1 MFYYNILPTRNI
13 GGNLAILTF
22 GCQNILEVGQIVE
35 IEIRNSED
43 YGLVISQNNEIQ
55 EERVG
60 GQSAQIE
67 TQQNHVSNN
76 IDKKDLE
83 QSISENKKNSKSKS
97 EDGSENSKKNNF
109 EIKEITKVFPFKISK
124 EQIEFLQSFTTN
136 TFNSPNDIWSSIYQ
150 PFKLLTKKQ
159 ILELGS
165 NCAKNSKIMTSINP
179 KLDELKNNL
188 GKSSN
193 QNKTLVKNPPIID
206 FILDS
211 DILVRIMY
219 IIRSLVGSDRK
230 ETKELRIEQKQQV
243 LIVFPEKKYLDKIM
257 QEFMKETKKEG
268 IDKQIEILKYSG
280 ETTKTSKETIRKMIE
295 NSNQNFD
302 VEEIENKKVQVI
314 FGTRSAI
321 FLPYSCITQIILI
334 DEGNSLYIQDQNSLY
349 FDARDAI
356 FLLHKAFL
364 ANLTFVSTLPSLRLH
379 SFYDKAML
387 NQNVNNSSFE
397 PKKPVN
403 LRITTLDTK
412 SAKFGLFGWEI
423 EQILRKDEDLE

>member
-22 GCQNILEVGQIVE
+22 GCQNTLEIGQIVE

-43 YGLVISQNNEIQ
+43 YGLVISENNEIQ

-60 GQSAQIE
+60 GQSSQIE
-67 TQQNHVSNN
+67 TQQNDVSNN
-76 IDKKDLE
+76 IAEKNSE
-83 QSISENKKNSKSKS
+83 QSISQTEKNSKSKS
-97 EDGSENSKKNNF
+97 EEGLENSKKNNF

-136 TFNSPNDIWSSIYQ
+136 TFNSPNDIWSSIFQ

-159 ILELGS
+159 ILEIES
-165 NCAKNSKIMTSINP
+165 NYVKNSKITTSINP
-179 KLDELKNNL
+179 KLDEFTNNSS
-188 GKSSN
+188 KSLDIH
-193 QNKTLVKNPPIID
+193 KTLVKNPPIID

-211 DILVRIMY
+211 EIIVRIMY
-219 IIRSLVGSDRK
+219 IIRSLVCSDRN
-230 ETKELRIEQKQQV
+230 EIEGSNSQQKQQV

-257 QEFMKETKKEG
+257 QEFTKETKKQG

-280 ETTKTSKETIRKMIE
+280 EPTKTSKEAIWKIIE
-295 NSNQNFD
+295 NSNQNLSD
-302 VEEIENKKVQVI
+302 EETENNKVQII

-387 NQNVNNSSFE
+387 KQIVNYSLFE
-397 PKKPVN
+397 VKKPVN

>member
-1 MFYYNILPTRNI
+1 MNYYNILPTRNI

-22 GCQNILEVGQIVE
+22 GCQNILKIGQIVE

-43 YGLVISQNNEIQ
+43 YGLVISENNENQ
-55 EERVG
+55 EEKVG
-60 GQSAQIE
+60 GQLAQIE

-76 IDKKDLE
+76 NEEKDLE
-83 QSISENKKNSKSKS
+83 QRIYDSKKKLNKKSEKDSENA
-97 EDGSENSKKNNF
+97 KKNNF
-109 EIKEITKVFPFKISK
+109 EIKEITKVFPFRISK

-136 TFNSPNDIWSSIYQ
+136 TFNSPNDIWSSIFQ

-159 ILELGS
+159 ILELES
-165 NCAKNSKIMTSINP
+165 NYAKNSKITTSISS
-179 KLDELKNNL
+179 KLDELKNSSS
-188 GKSSN
+188 KSLIE
-193 QNKTLVKNPPIID
+193 NKTLVKKPPIID

-211 DILVRIMY
+211 DILIRIMY

-230 ETKELRIEQKQQV
+230 EIDGLNAEQKQQV

-257 QEFMKETKKEG
+257 QELLRETKKQV
-268 IDKQIEILKYSG
+268 IDKKIEILKYSG
-280 ETTKTSKETIRKMIE
+280 EPTKTSKETIWKMIE
-295 NSNQNFD
+295 NSNQNYSDAEFD
-302 VEEIENKKVQVI
+302 KKKVQVI

-364 ANLTFVSTLPSLRLH
+364 ANLTFISTLSSLRLH
-379 SFYDKAML
+379 SFYDKAMF
-387 NQNVNNSSFE
+387 NQNVDNSSSE
-397 PKKPVN
+397 VKKLVN

-423 EQILRKDEDLE
+423 EQLLRKDEDLK